1 MTVDVREHGRR
12 LEELLD
18 GVQHAAGP
26 QAWPRVEA
34 LVAALLEL
42 YGEGLE
48 RVLGAARA
56 EAKSPEALEK
66 RLTED
71 EIVASLLLLHG
82 LHPVSLQTRIDLALE
97 RVASAA
103 PGAAALELAS
113 IDDGMVNLRVS
124 RGAVVAM
131 GPTLATDAAVTAIER
146 AAPEVTG
153 VTIEGLA
160 ERTDP
165 SGGSSII
172 PAARLVRRGD
182 R

>member
-18 GVQHAAGP
+18 GVEHAAGP

-56 EAKSPEALEK
+56 EAKSLEALEK

-71 EIVASLLLLHG
+71 EIITSLLLLHG
-82 LHPVSLQTRIDLALE
+82 LHPIDLQTRIDLALE

-113 IDDGMVNLRVS
+113 IDDGMVSLRVAPG
-124 RGAVVAM
+124 GAGTMARSLS
-131 GPTLATDAAVTAIER
+131 TEAAVTAIER
-146 AAPEVTG
+146 AAPEITG

-160 ERTDP
+160 QRTDGP
-165 SGGSSII
+165 AII
-172 PAARLVRRGD
+172 PAARLIRRGE